1 MKKTMLACVALLAV
15 AGFFLATGC
24 RSEDARTHVVYTCPM
39 HPNVIGMEGA
49 KCSSCG
55 MPLERKVVRGG
66 GEDKGGDGASPAHD
80 HSSHGH

>member
-1 MKKTMLACVALLAV
+1 MKRTMLACALLLTA
-15 AGFFLATGC
+15 AGLFLATGC
-24 RSEDARTHVVYTCPM
+24 SGEAPRTQVVYTCPM

-55 MPLERKVVRGG
+55 MPLDRREVRAANEERGG
-66 GEDKGGDGASPAHD
+66 SGAAPAHD